1 MPTRRKL
8 SGGTFQ
14 NRKIRTG
21 PRGGKYILKGGRKRY
36 LSGGVTCSKLRKTKD
51 PKCEEQEGCQWVTG
65 KGCTSRNTSRS
76 TSFPKKPAPKKKKQ
90 ISKKTLTR
98 DLTKIEKK
106 LIAWNSKKSRI
117 TDMDIQAA
125 VQDLLKG
132 PYPASIDDKIYSYDD
147 IPHFVKSLTRDA
159 EKGSL
164 VPTEIAEMYN
174 KHSKNKLT
182 VKGKGYLY
190 GIVEYIY
197 DTINNTDRDSK
208 MIQAVLARFGMK
220 RNKKVVTHNTKKPM
234 TADAYGRAGGKEGD
248 ICTLRPDRGKRL
260 IKMLGKRSNGNYYW
274 KNLDWKTM
282 DQKKYELHA
291 TCRYFS

>member
-1 MPTRRKL
+1 MP
-8 SGGTFQ
+8 
-14 NRKIRTG
+14 IRFV
-21 PRGGKYILKGGRKRY
+21 PVQ
-36 LSGGVTCSKLRKTKD
+36 SA
-51 PKCEEQEGCQWVTG
+51 
-65 KGCTSRNTSRS
+65 TSAK
-76 TSFPKKPAPKKKKQ
+76 KKPAARKKSKPAAKKKAKPVAKKKK
-90 ISKKTLTR
+90 SKPVAKKKPKPAAKKTLIR
-98 DLTKIEKK
+98 ELTKIEKK
-106 LIAWNSKKSRI
+106 LIELNSNKSRI

-132 PYPASIDDKIYSYDD
+132 PYPASIDDKIYSFDD
-147 IPHFVKSLTRDA
+147 IPHFVKSMTRDA
-159 EKGSL
+159 EKSSL
-164 VPTEIAEMYN
+164 VPPEIAEMYN

-197 DTINNTDRDSK
+197 DIINNTDRDSK

-220 RNKKVVTHNTKKPM
+220 RNKKVETHDTKPM

-248 ICTLRPDRGKRL
+248 ICKFSTRRGERL

-282 DQKKYELHA
+282 DQKYELHA

>member
-65 KGCTSRNTSRS
+65 KRCTSKT
-76 TSFPKKPAPKKKKQ
+76 TKKPAPKKKKQ

-98 DLTKIEKK
+98 DLTKVEKK
-106 LIAWNSKKSRI
+106 LIAWNSKKSSI
-117 TDMDIQAA
+117 TDKNIQAA
-125 VQDLLKG
+125 VKDLLKG

-147 IPHFVKSLTRDA
+147 IPNFVESLTRDA
-159 EKGSL
+159 EKEVNDP
-164 VPTEIAEMYN
+164 VPREIAEMYN

-182 VKGKGYLY
+182 VEGRGYLY
-190 GIVEYIY
+190 GIFKYIY

-220 RNKKVVTHNTKKPM
+220 RNKKVVTTKPM

-248 ICTLRPDRGKRL
+248 ICTFPDRGNRT

-274 KNLDWKTM
+274 KKLDWKTM